1 VTQIKKIFKEH
12 NCYHKTVRKNVKKIM
27 KHMQHTKKNQRT
39 AEASTENKVKSWFK
53 TYIIEEA
60 PVHKRNFE

>member
-1 VTQIKKIFKEH
+1 
-12 NCYHKTVRKNVKKIM
+12 
-27 KHMQHTKKNQRT
+27 MQHTKKNQRT